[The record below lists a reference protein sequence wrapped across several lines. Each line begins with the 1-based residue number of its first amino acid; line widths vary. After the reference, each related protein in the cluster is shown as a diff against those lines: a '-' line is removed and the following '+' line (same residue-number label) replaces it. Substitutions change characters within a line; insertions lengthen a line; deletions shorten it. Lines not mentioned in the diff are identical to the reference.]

1 MFFIASKVIGF
12 LLTPSNF
19 LALGLAF
26 GALLL
31 FTRFARAGRRFV
43 AIAVVLLALCGWSPL
58 GSWLVWPLEQR
69 FPPWTQGNGAPPRG
83 IIVLGGGVEPL
94 LYARGPGST
103 LNEAAERVTAAV
115 ELARRYPDL
124 RIILSGG
131 DGALLFTS
139 RHSESE
145 TTVALLESLG
155 VARERIT
162 MEEDSRTT
170 SENADFVRSAAAA
183 KPGDRWLL
191 VTSASHM
198 PRAVGVFRKAGL
210 AVEAYPVDYRTPPTG
225 AFLLPFRKITAGL
238 SQTDAAVHE
247 WLGLVAY
254 RLSGRIDTI
263 FPAP

>member
-1 MFFIASKVIGF
+1 MFFVASKVIGF

-19 LALGLAF
+19 LVLCVAC

-31 FTRFARAGRRFV
+31 GTRFVRAGRRLVFR
-43 AIAVVLLALCGWSPL
+43 AAALLLICGLSPL
-58 GSWLVWPLEQR
+58 GNWLIWPLEHR

-83 IIVLGGGVEPL
+83 VIVLGGGVEPL
-94 LYARGPGST
+94 LYERGPQST
-103 LNEAAERVTAAV
+103 LNEAAERVTAV
-115 ELARRYPDL
+115 VDLARRYPDL

-131 DGALLFTS
+131 DGALIFTS

-162 MEEDSRTT
+162 IEDDSRTT
-170 SENADFVRSAAAA
+170 SENADFVRSATAA

-254 RLSGRIDTI
+254 RLSGRVDDI